1 MEVKQDATHLVDGD
15 RLADRRDR
23 DIHRHLLLEVDDKQ
37 VDVNRLAADRMFL
50 DRLTKPPKGAPKEMV
65 AEKSTL
71 PHDQAL
77 AAAGVSQA
85 DVDEFRRAIDP
96 LASAGKLG
104 EFVVG
109 ETTGGALS

>member
-1 MEVKQDATHLVDGD
+1 
-15 RLADRRDR
+15 
-23 DIHRHLLLEVDDKQ
+23 
-37 VDVNRLAADRMFL
+37 
-50 DRLTKPPKGAPKEMV
+50 MV

-77 AAAGVSQA
+77 AAAGVSSA

-104 EFVVG
+104 AILVQFPACFKQMPQESTISPG
-109 ETTGGALS
+109 